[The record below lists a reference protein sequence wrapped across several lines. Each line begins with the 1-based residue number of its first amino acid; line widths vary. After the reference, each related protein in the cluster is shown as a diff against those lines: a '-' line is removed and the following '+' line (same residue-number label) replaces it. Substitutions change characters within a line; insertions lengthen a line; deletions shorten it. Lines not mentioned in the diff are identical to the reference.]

1 MQEASLIN
9 LSILIYTFI
18 FSFSAWSAQ
27 PIKSSQKMNTKNNR
41 NIASILESNDLT
53 PSKIDQNSAFMI
65 YELLETDDPFQ
76 LKTKINNL
84 KPAVL
89 GNSRFENFFEW
100 THTLL
105 NIIAHQQTDK
115 IAEAC
120 SDIQN
125 AGDQTLEQIQQ
136 TYAQNICLKYYFGAL
151 ESEILKT
158 ATLTENNKNFLNKMN
173 KVVIR
178 KDVRA
183 TLVRLL
189 SRTDTKGIAH
199 TELSR
204 IVGQAFI
211 SNNEVPSQDVLKN
224 ILITYDLTT
233 FIQRYGFNR
242 PQTTRVLGEE
252 FDELG
257 RKIVIASD
265 KNEESDLPRL
275 IDNFVR
281 FYQYNTT
288 FLQTKTA
295 KNRILFVGKELSGNA
310 DYEFSQKVL
319 ALVLKD
325 QDPELSHEALFV
337 TLWSYLMEG
346 KNEKALDF
354 IDDNQLLELYPALS
368 LKLKYWVAHTAEVNK
383 KKGLSIKL
391 YNQLIEQNPLSFY
404 SIMAIKN
411 LGKLDESD
419 SISDSVYNLEKLND
433 SQIALSDFS
442 HDMQSSLVRLKLW
455 DQFNLK
461 EFAKGEINFIS
472 NAPAEKL
479 KSKSSKLSDEFIK
492 ENAYIV
498 MAGAFA
504 SNNNYISGFNLIQ
517 QGLTEKKITHN
528 TYLLSTLFP
537 NHYFESIKKLDNEV
551 DPVILMSLIRQESG
565 FNPRARSQ
573 VGARGLMQLMPTTAK
588 MMNRRVSA
596 VDLEKPETNLKL
608 GIQHF
613 KYLMKKYDNNLVF
626 VLAAYNAGEHRV
638 TRWQK
643 EIFSKD
649 ENMLKTIEKI
659 PYQETRDYVK
669 LIFRNMYFYKMLAS
683 NKMDTEAHTRIYDIN
698 LGFTH

>member
-9 LSILIYTFI
+9 LSIFICLFI
-18 FSFSAWSAQ
+18 FSFSSWSTALG
-27 PIKSSQKMNTKNNR
+27 KSISKPHHKNSR
-41 NIASILESNDLT
+41 NIASILESNELI
-53 PSKIDQNSAFMI
+53 PNKIDQNSAYMI
-65 YELLETDDPFQ
+65 YELIETNDPNQ
-76 LKTKINNL
+76 IKSKINDL
-84 KPAVL
+84 KSAVL
-89 GNSRFENFFEW
+89 GNPRFEIFHEW

-105 NIIAHQQTDK
+105 NITTQNQSEK
-115 IAEAC
+115 IAEVC
-120 SDIQN
+120 SEIN
-125 AGDQTLEQIQQ
+125 NTGDLTLEQIQQ

-151 ESEILKT
+151 ENEILNSGK
-158 ATLTENNKNFLNKMN
+158 LTDFNNQFLKKMN
-173 KVVIR
+173 KIIIQKDIR
-178 KDVRA
+178 SN
-183 TLVRLL
+183 LVRLL
-189 SRTDTKGIAH
+189 NRTETKGVAH

-204 IVGQAFI
+204 TIAQAFI

-224 ILITYDLTT
+224 ILITYDLTS
-233 FIQRYGFNR
+233 FIQRQGFNR
-242 PQTTRVLGEE
+242 PQTARVLGEE

-257 RKIVIASD
+257 RKIIAASD
-265 KNEESDLPRL
+265 KNEESQLPRL
-275 IDNFVR
+275 VDNFIR
-281 FYQYNTT
+281 FYNYNST

-295 KNRILFVGKELSGNA
+295 KNRIVFVGKELSGNA

-319 ALVLKD
+319 AIALKD
-325 QDPELSHEALFV
+325 QDSEISHEALFV

-346 KNEKALDF
+346 KNDKAIDF
-354 IDDNQLLELYPALS
+354 INDNQLLELYPNLS

-383 KKGLSIKL
+383 KKGLSVKL
-391 YNQLIEQNPLSFY
+391 YNQLIEQSPLSFY

-411 LGKLDESD
+411 LGKLEESD
-419 SISDSVYNLEKLND
+419 SISDSVYNLEKINNSQITLND
-433 SQIALSDFS
+433 FS
-442 HDMQSSLVRLKLW
+442 PEMQSTLVRLKLW
-455 DQFNLK
+455 DQFNLRD
-461 EFAKGEINFIS
+461 FARGEIHFIS

-479 KSKSSKLSDEFIK
+479 KSKNSKLSEEFIK

-504 SNNNYISGFNLIQ
+504 SNNNFISGFNLIQ
-517 QGLTEKKITHN
+517 QGLSEKKISHN

-565 FNPRARSQ
+565 FNPRARSL

-596 VDLEKPETNLKL
+596 NDLEKPETNLKL

-613 KYLMKKYDNNLVF
+613 KYLMKKYDNNLVY

-643 EIFSKD
+643 EIFSKN
-649 ENMLKTIEKI
+649 ENMLETIEKI

-683 NKMDTEAHTRIYDIN
+683 NKIDTEAHTRIYDIN